1 MKRRILSSLMA
12 LVLVLGLLP
21 VSAMA
26 ASSASVTVDE
36 GTLLGTELV
45 QDTPQSYT
53 QSPVDG
59 AQDYNYV
66 NKSVG
71 DEGVWARLPRL
82 ASSYIP
88 SKYAIPKTGSV
99 VVSQDGII
107 GDCSFT
113 LEETTV
119 SGYSGTY
126 PAIAFKF
133 NTLKPGRVTVKLTY
147 YY

>member
-1 MKRRILSSLMA
+1 MKKRLFPILLAIVMSLSM
-12 LVLVLGLLP
+12 LP

-45 QDTPQSYT
+45 QGTPQSYT

-71 DEGVWARLPRL
+71 DEGV
-82 ASSYIP
+82 
-88 SKYAIPKTGSV
+88 
-99 VVSQDGII
+99 
-107 GDCSFT
+107 
-113 LEETTV
+113 
-119 SGYSGTY
+119 
-126 PAIAFKF
+126 
-133 NTLKPGRVTVKLTY
+133 
-147 YY
+147 